1 MLGKIEA
8 GGKGMIE
15 DEIFEWHHQPD
26 GHASEQ
32 VLGGGDGQGSLGYCS
47 FMGLQSVRH
56 E

>member
-1 MLGKIEA
+1 MPGKIEV

-15 DEIFEWHHQPD
+15 DEMFGWHHQLD
-26 GHASEQ
+26 GHEYEQ